1 VIKTVLAPLLL
12 VALGAAAA
20 ALIEG
25 TAGTAIAILLVGSGC
40 VLAVS
45 LVFWHIGRGEDRD
58 RDAGRS

>member
-1 VIKTVLAPLLL
+1 MIARVLAPLLL
-12 VALGAAAA
+12 IALGAAAA

-25 TAGTAIAILLVGSGC
+25 TTGTAIAIMLVGTGC

-45 LVFWHIGRGEDRD
+45 MVFWQIGRSEDRD